1 MSAPPRPA
9 TSSLRPLTLSPG
21 IRAMAIGAWWFAIM
35 GLLVKVAGRRLP
47 SSQIVLVRAALTL
60 AMSYWAV
67 RQAGLPSIW
76 GRQRGLLLA
85 RGALGAVGI
94 NCFYY
99 SLVHLP
105 LGDAT
110 LIQYTN
116 PIFATI
122 LAALW
127 VGERVRPGEMLCLGT
142 ALAGVVLITRPG
154 VLFGAAAA
162 AYAQHDVA
170 IALVGAICTGAAY
183 AAVRKM
189 GSTEHRSVVVFY
201 LPLVTFPV
209 AVPFATSTWL
219 TPSPV
224 EWLLLI
230 GVAGSTQL
238 AQVYM
243 TRGLQAESA
252 VRATTTGYLQI
263 VFAIAWGVLLLGERP
278 SPWTLAG
285 AVIIV
290 GSALVLAFGHRPG
303 VVSIASVR

>member
-1 MSAPPRPA
+1 MSAPSHAAPPVQGA
-9 TSSLRPLTLSPG
+9 AFVSPG
-21 IRAMAIGAWWFAIM
+21 IRAMAIGAWWFALM
-35 GLLVKVAGRRLP
+35 GLLVKLTGRRIP
-47 SSQIVLVRAALTL
+47 SSQIVLVRATLTL

-76 GRQRGLLLA
+76 GRQRILLLV
-85 RGALGAVGI
+85 RGGLGAIGI

-105 LGDAT
+105 LGEAT

-127 VGERVRPGEMLCLGT
+127 VGERVRPGEMACL
-142 ALAGVVLITRPG
+142 AMAMVGVVVITRPAA
-154 VLFGAAAA
+154 LFGAAAA
-162 AYAQHDVA
+162 TYAHRDVA
-170 IALVGAICTGAAY
+170 IALFGAICSGAAY

-189 GSTEHRSVVVFY
+189 GSSEHPSVVVFY

-209 AVPFATSTWL
+209 AIPLAAASWL
-219 TPSPV
+219 MPTPA
-224 EWLLLI
+224 EWLLLL
-230 GVAGSTQL
+230 GVGGATQL

-243 TRGLQAESA
+243 TKGLQAETA

-263 VFAIAWGVLLLGERP
+263 VFAGAWGALLLGERP
-278 SPWTLAG
+278 SPWTLCG
-285 AVIIV
+285 ATVIV
-290 GSALVLAFGHRPG
+290 GSALVLAFGKRRAEVG
-303 VVSIASVR
+303 DE

>member
-1 MSAPPRPA
+1 
-9 TSSLRPLTLSPG
+9 
-21 IRAMAIGAWWFAIM
+21 MAIGAWWFAIM
-35 GLLVKVAGRRLP
+35 GLLVKLAGRRLP

-67 RQAGLPSIW
+67 RRANLPSIW
-76 GRQRGLLLA
+76 GVQRRLLVV
-85 RGALGAVGI
+85 RGVLGAIGI

-105 LGDAT
+105 LGEAT

-116 PIFATI
+116 PIFATV

-127 VGERVRPGEMLCLGT
+127 VGERVRPGEMLCLAT
-142 ALAGVVLITRPG
+142 AMLGVLLITRPG
-154 VLFGAAAA
+154 ALFGTGAAPYPHVDIAIALFGA
-162 AYAQHDVA
+162 
-170 IALVGAICTGAAY
+170 LCSGAAY

-189 GSTEHRSVVVFY
+189 GRVEHQSVVVFY

-209 AVPFATSTWL
+209 AIPFATATWRSP
-219 TPSPV
+219 TPA
-224 EWLLLI
+224 EWLLLL
-230 GVAGSTQL
+230 GVGAATQL

-243 TRGLQAESA
+243 TKGLQAESA

-263 VFAIAWGVLLLGERP
+263 VFAGAWGAFLLGERP

-285 AVIIV
+285 AVVIV
-290 GSALVLAFGHRPG
+290 ASALVLAFGTRRATVGLPGAPLRRPRDAE
-303 VVSIASVR
+303 SSA